1 MLSAFVKDESGGVA
15 TAYGMVV
22 LTAAIVSL
30 AGMVG
35 SVMGHSYS
43 AIPDEA
49 IQTVPSM
56 EGLSQVAGYFDGFSL
71 GEMIRLSGGGL

>member
-1 MLSAFVKDESGGVA
+1 MLSAFVKDESGGVMIG
-15 TAYGMVV
+15 YGVLV

-35 SVMGHSYS
+35 SVMDYSYS

-49 IQTVPSM
+49 IETIPSM
-56 EGLSQVAGYFDGFSL
+56 EGLSVVAGYFDRIKL
-71 GEMIRLSGGGL
+71 GEMIRVAVGGT

>member
-15 TAYGMVV
+15 IAYGMVV

-35 SVMGHSYS
+35 SVMTISDVGGDWDRVQ
-43 AIPDEA
+43 AI
-49 IQTVPSM
+49 
-56 EGLSQVAGYFDGFSL
+56 AGNRS
-71 GEMIRLSGGGL
+71 

>member
-15 TAYGMVV
+15 IAYGMVV

-35 SVMGHSYS
+35 SVLDHSL
-43 AIPDEA
+43 P
-49 IQTVPSM
+49 
-56 EGLSQVAGYFDGFSL
+56 
-71 GEMIRLSGGGL
+71 IRLTPTPTRASMGATRIEWRHPTCSGCGR